1 MDNQPIKDDKKCS
14 RATQIVTLIN
24 VIVALAMVISCFLP
38 IMLID
43 GETYGFL
50 SYINEPDFFEE
61 IGPVYLL
68 GIVSPNIIAIVW
80 AAIPKKWA
88 AVVGIIYA
96 IPLILWSSLI
106 LYVILQQVSVFLTGN
121 FAFRTYS
128 SVLLL
133 VLSTIKLILINIDK
147 KKAQKE
153 N

>member
-43 GETYGFL
+43 GETYGVFRD
-50 SYINEPDFFEE
+50 INEPDFFEE
-61 IGPVYLL
+61 IGFIYLL

-96 IPLILWSSLI
+96 IPLILWSSFI
-106 LYVILQQVSVFLTGN
+106 LYVILQVSGFLTGT
-121 FAFRTYS
+121 FVFRTYS
-128 SVLLL
+128 SILLL
-133 VLSTIKLILINIDK
+133 VLSIIKLIFINIDK